1 MMFRTFCIF
10 ESSNIKAMHP
20 LKLKIAPPSKSK
32 LHPLDGFLS
41 KLRFFANTKK
51 SGMISHF
58 LLFFP

>member
-51 SGMISHF
+51 VA
-58 LLFFP
+58 